1 MLVFLLHSLALH
13 AVVSVFVSSCLY
25 SCVVWSYM
33 HCVVLFRSVRPLLQ
47 PQAAKVFLSD
57 DTIALTVKALDLN
70 CQIDK
75 YIVKDIASAD
85 KLQSSYSV
93 ENGIVTI
100 TITGLEAG
108 ANYTVQVYTVYDQSQ
123 ERPIGKP
130 VTFLI
135 SSQDKVRNEIM
146 YS

>member
-1 MLVFLLHSLALH
+1 MLVFLLHSLAPH
-13 AVVSVFVSSCLY
+13 AVVSVLVSSCLY

-33 HCVVLFRSVRPLLQ
+33 HYVVLFQSEGPLLQ
-47 PQAAKVFLSD
+47 PRAAKEVFLSD
-57 DTIALTVKALDLN
+57 ATITLTVKAPDLN

-75 YIVKDIASAD
+75 YIVKDVASAD
-85 KLQSSYSV
+85 ELQSSSSV

-108 ANYTVQVYTVYDQSQ
+108 ANYTVQVYTVHDQSQ

-135 SSQDKVRNEIM
+135 SSQDKGKK
-146 YS
+146 